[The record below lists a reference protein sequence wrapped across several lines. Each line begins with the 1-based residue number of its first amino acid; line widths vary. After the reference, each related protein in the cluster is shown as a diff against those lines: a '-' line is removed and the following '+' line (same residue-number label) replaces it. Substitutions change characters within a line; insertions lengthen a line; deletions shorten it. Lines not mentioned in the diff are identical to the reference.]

1 MGVNFLQAL
10 TAPEYCKAL
19 EQSDALALNRIG
31 YCENK
36 FVLPLD
42 KVLDTGERVERR
54 TPAPNCLVQQ
64 FFFCMY
70 NRKIHIFLLV
80 NKM

>member
-36 FVLPLD
+36 FVLPLG
-42 KVLDTGERVERR
+42 KVVDTGARVEKR
-54 TPAPNCLVQQ
+54 TPAPHFLVQQ
-64 FFFCMY
+64 FFGCAIGKHTFSY
-70 NRKIHIFLLV
+70 L
-80 NKM
+80 

>member
-36 FVLPLD
+36 FVLPLG
-42 KVLDTGERVERR
+42 KVVDTGARAEKR
-54 TPAPNCLVQQ
+54 TPAPHFLVQQ
-64 FFFCMY
+64 FFLY
-70 NRKIHIFLLV
+70 V
-80 NKM
+80 Q